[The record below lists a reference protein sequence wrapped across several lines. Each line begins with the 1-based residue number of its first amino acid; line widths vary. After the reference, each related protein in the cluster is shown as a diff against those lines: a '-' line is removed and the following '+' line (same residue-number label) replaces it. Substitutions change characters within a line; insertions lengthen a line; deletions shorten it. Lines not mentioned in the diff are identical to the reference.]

1 MTDSTKTSITMV
13 LDRSGSMESCRAA
26 TITSVNK
33 YLLEARGDLILK
45 ESDFQLMIFDT
56 QSLGEVQP

>member
-33 YLLEARGDLILK
+33 YLLEARGDADPQGI
-45 ESDFQLMIFDT
+45 
-56 QSLGEVQP
+56 